1 MGHQEPLLL
10 VVKHQKLAWV
20 ELVTC
25 HDNLSKVILHG
36 IVENGLRCGGQRKS
50 CNDHRNNL
58 AGCGSPRQCLLVKRV
73 KCAVLLLVMLP
84 SWYTND
90 PLSGLRDE
98 WVNGIF
104 IFSVNRTRR
113 EIYKVNTTTGAD
125 QSPFSPF
132 LLHAVRSI
140 GDQWRSKTFS
150 CSGWPWICYPS
161 LRQREKC
168 CPPTKKGKHRVD
180 SNPTPKGKERVALGG
195 PSPSFFSCVRHWL
208 RLLLANMPQS
218 LFWPPRGFDLI
229 Y

>member
-1 MGHQEPLLL
+1 MDWDVEDRENL
-10 VVKHQKLAWV
+10 VMITEITEQDV
-20 ELVTC
+20 
-25 HDNLSKVILHG
+25 D
-36 IVENGLRCGGQRKS
+36 R
-50 CNDHRNNL
+50 
-58 AGCGSPRQCLLVKRV
+58 PRQCLLVKRV
-73 KCAVLLLVMLP
+73 KCVVLLLVMLP

-104 IFSVNRTRR
+104 IFSVNRIRR

-150 CSGWPWICYPS
+150 CSGRPWVCYPS

-195 PSPSFFSCVRHWL
+195 PSPPFFSCVRHWL